1 MIRLGSRC
9 FIHAFVKFSIFV
21 GVMKYRHSQ
30 WLIVSAL
37 MLTACNGGNP
47 PTPEAFASETGQFS
61 IAAPAPFEETQQS
74 VETPVGPVDIYTFT
88 AETDDTAYVV
98 AYSDYPSEIIEQTD
112 PQVLLDSSRDGAV
125 ANLGGTLVSEEV
137 IDLEGNPGRSLIINA
152 TANQNQ
158 AATINSRIYLVDN
171 RLYQV
176 LVVVPE
182 GESTPEESESF
193 LDSFDLQ

>member
-1 MIRLGSRC
+1 MNYRL
-9 FIHAFVKFSIFV
+9 
-21 GVMKYRHSQ
+21 SQ
-30 WLIVSAL
+30 WLLVGAL
-37 MLTACNGGNP
+37 MLTACNSDNP
-47 PTPEAFASETGQFS
+47 PAPETFASETGEFS
-61 IAAPAPFEETQQS
+61 IAAPAAFEETQQS

-98 AYSDYPSEIIEQTD
+98 AYSDYPTEIIEQTD

-125 ANLGGTLVSEEV
+125 TNLGGTLVSEEV
-137 IDLEGNPGRSLIINA
+137 IDLEGNPGRSLVINA
-152 TANQNQ
+152 TANEDQ

-176 LVVVPE
+176 LVVAPE
-182 GESTPEESESF
+182 GESTPEASETF